1 MSLIY
6 VPLEHLDNRYTKH
19 LDRDISYFF
28 MINNIDYIK
37 IFPDIP
43 SPTNFK
49 SGSFLDSEFTIQF
62 KSAQMQKIAKLYRD
76 DVIKSG
82 DTLFFSDLWFPG
94 IESIAYMNYFA
105 KKDVKITGF
114 MHAGSF
120 TDTDFVRDMER
131 WAKNFEDIIFD
142 ITDKIYVGS
151 NFIKNDIIKKRIVDK
166 NKLIVSQLPLDIEE
180 MKKIKIQSID
190 EYISPLPKISEIKL
204 QKENIVL
211 FCARNCDEKQPHLF
225 EMLEKKLG
233 HKAKFINTQKENL
246 SKKEYYKTLSK
257 SKVIVSFAL
266 QENFGYAIQEA
277 CYFNVYPVLPNR
289 LVYPE
294 MYPKECLYDT
304 FDQCVEL
311 VDKILDNK
319 ISIDSTQYIVKDNP
333 LEVWFEDFISRNTR

>member
-1 MSLIY
+1 M
-6 VPLEHLDNRYTKH
+6 EK
-19 LDRDISYFF
+19 
-28 MINNIDYIK
+28 IK
-37 IFPDIP
+37 
-43 SPTNFK
+43 N
-49 SGSFLDSEFTIQF
+49 
-62 KSAQMQKIAKLYRD
+62 
-76 DVIKSG
+76 
-82 DTLFFSDLWFPG
+82 
-94 IESIAYMNYFA
+94 
-105 KKDVKITGF
+105 
-114 MHAGSF
+114 
-120 TDTDFVRDMER
+120 
-131 WAKNFEDIIFD
+131 EDIGL
-142 ITDKIYVGS
+142 KIYE
-151 NFIKNDIIKKRIVDK
+151 K
-166 NKLIVSQLPLDIEE
+166 
-180 MKKIKIQSID
+180 
-190 EYISPLPKISEIKL
+190 
-204 QKENIVL
+204 KENIVL